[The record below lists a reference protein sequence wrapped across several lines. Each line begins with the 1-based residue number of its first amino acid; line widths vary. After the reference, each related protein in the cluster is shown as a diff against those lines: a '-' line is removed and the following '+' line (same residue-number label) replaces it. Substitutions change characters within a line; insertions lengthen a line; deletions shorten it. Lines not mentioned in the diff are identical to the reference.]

1 MSDEVGH
8 DNSKGPTSTKH
19 VESMP
24 SAPPADVENQSSAT
38 AISSILQRWR
48 REDLLKKGN
57 LVLRSSAFV
66 FSFISFIVMAS
77 NKHGD
82 WMNFDKYEEYR
93 YCLAIAILASLYTV
107 LQVSREIRRI
117 STGRDLITRQTSG
130 YLDFFGDQ
138 VRTCGMYRGACGEL
152 CVGHGKP
159 LTLTALVKSLNL
171 QSCPP
176 QGWLPL
182 QQVSAKNSN
191 RLDDLN
197 RPISACTGRSI

>member
-138 VRTCGMYRGACGEL
+138 IVAYL
-152 CVGHGKP
+152 
-159 LTLTALVKSLNL
+159 L
-171 QSCPP
+171 
-176 QGWLPL
+176 
-182 QQVSAKNSN
+182 
-191 RLDDLN
+191 
-197 RPISACTGRSI
+197 ISAGSAATPLMNRMREGADNLFTDASAASISMAFFAFIALALSALISGYKLSNQNYI